1 VKRFVC
7 EPLSSVETE
16 KGGVPVSFKWKDR
29 EYRVE
34 SVLRQWQ
41 DYDYSSVAVKK
52 TWRTRR
58 HRNYFHVRTDSGAA
72 FEIYC
77 DRGTKLAAG
86 KQWVL
91 SSELGDGEE

>member
-1 VKRFVC
+1 VKRFIC
-7 EPLSSVETE
+7 EPLKSVETE
-16 KGGVPVSFKWKDR
+16 KGGVPVSFKWKNR
-29 EYRVE
+29 EYRVD

-41 DYDYSSVAVKK
+41 DYDYSSVALKK

-58 HRNYFHVRTDSGAA
+58 HRNYFRVRTDSGAT

-86 KQWVL
+86 KHWVMA
-91 SSELGDGEE
+91 SELGQGET